1 MPCDDFAI
9 YVNQDRVGESPLFDA
24 CGYLRHLLVAVGAT
38 VPCVR
43 DNGFYLST
51 LNLIRRPR
59 PSIFHG
65 CALYVICKQYRGFLL
80 GNKDPLNMPV
90 SRRPVKESLVY
101 GATQTNREGER
112 LALAEKVTQF

>member
-9 YVNQDRVGESPLFDA
+9 YVNQDRVGKSPLFNA

-38 VPCVR
+38 VSCIR
-43 DNGFYLST
+43 YNAFYVST

-80 GNKDPLNMPV
+80 GNKDPLDIPASRGPV
-90 SRRPVKESLVY
+90 RRASVWSYTKPT
-101 GATQTNREGER
+101 GRERGWLLLR
-112 LALAEKVTQF
+112 R